1 MKGNKTGLKIRENL
15 EEILKE
21 MKCFRA
27 ENTNTY
33 VSDNQAKYSETFR
46 SLQPYLIF
54 RSQFEFIFLSI
65 PFFAIF

>member
-33 VSDNQAKYSETFR
+33 VSDN
-46 SLQPYLIF
+46 
-54 RSQFEFIFLSI
+54 
-65 PFFAIF
+65 